1 MSSRS
6 IAVVIVHRHGARLPN
21 VILPGDLMFPSNP
34 KFWNKYNASLIP
46 IGVKQTR
53 KLGKS
58 MRERYIEELT
68 SIKPHKI
75 SEHISSISSN
85 TERSIMSCVS
95 FVDGFLPKTPKHV
108 SFEKDYSSESYH
120 KSESYLREKGLTLG
134 LKIHVEC
141 GIECMKDLENCEI
154 PATSLFHRHKSNE
167 VHEKWKK
174 YNMTMSPEFQA
185 MISNLLYQKLM
196 DKLYEMTEYPDIS
209 PDKDMLTRLM
219 NARVF
224 ITHLRISHCQHSEP
238 LPNIKDI
245 HLTDDDKK
253 MIEYIAQVNYEHLF
267 QPYNKLTSQEVGSLC
282 VDELLR
288 EILHF
293 FEESLTPNSTWRF
306 REYSAHDTTLLA
318 IAARMGVTINSPNFA
333 GYFLY
338 ELYPS
343 GHLAIYYNSDPDI
356 IDIKNLKP
364 KSLKRYPM
372 YEHWDKYSDGLVD
385 WTTCRELFL
394 PPIRPM

>member
-1 MSSRS
+1 MSSRP
-6 IAVVIVHRHGARLPN
+6 IAAVIVHRHGARLPN

-46 IGVKQTR
+46 IGVKQAR

-58 MRERYIEELT
+58 MRERYIEELS
-68 SIKPHKI
+68 SIDSRGI
-75 SEHISSISSN
+75 SESVSAVSSN

-95 FVDGFLPKTPKHV
+95 FVDGFLPKTPRHV
-108 SFEKDYSSESYH
+108 AFEKDYSSDSYY
-120 KSESYLREKGLTLG
+120 KSESFLREKGLTLG
-134 LKIHVEC
+134 VKIHVEC
-141 GIECMKDLENCEI
+141 GVECMKDLESCEI
-154 PATSLFHRHKSNE
+154 PTTSLFHRHKSNE
-167 VHEKWKK
+167 VHEKWKLC
-174 YNMTMSPEFQA
+174 NMTRSLEFQT
-185 MISNLLYQKLM
+185 MIADPAYQKIM

-209 PDKDMLTRLM
+209 PDKDMLVRLM

-238 LPNIKDI
+238 LPNIKNI
-245 HLTDDDKK
+245 HLTDEDKK
-253 MIEYIAQVNYEHLF
+253 MIEYIAKINYEHLF

-282 VDELLR
+282 VGDLLK
-288 EILHF
+288 EILQF
-293 FEESLTPNSTWRF
+293 FEQILTTLPTWQF

-318 IAARMGVTINSPNFA
+318 IAAQMGVTIDSPNFA

-343 GHLAIYYNSDPDI
+343 GHLAIYYNSDPDV
-356 IDIKNLKP
+356 IDIKSLKP
-364 KSLKRYPM
+364 KSLKRYPL
-372 YEHWDKYSDGLVD
+372 YKHWDTYPDGLVD
-385 WTTCRELFL
+385 WVTGQELFS